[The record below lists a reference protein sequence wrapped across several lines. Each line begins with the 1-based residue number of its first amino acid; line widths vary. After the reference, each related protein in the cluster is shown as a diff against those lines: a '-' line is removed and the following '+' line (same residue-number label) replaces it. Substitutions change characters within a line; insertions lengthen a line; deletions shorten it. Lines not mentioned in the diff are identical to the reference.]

1 VVFSQGIQVGTQIVS
16 LVLLSRLLPPSAF
29 GVVAMVSAI
38 TGLVGVLSGFGL
50 SLSALAGDKPSFL
63 ERSNLFWINAAAG
76 VLCMVVADGC
86 APLVASF
93 YRNPALIGITFGL
106 AVAFVPN
113 ALAVQFKI
121 ELTLERRWSRLVI
134 VQAVPGLVALCVA
147 AVIAAVTSSAWSLVI
162 QGIVSSGMS
171 LLLAVWLSGWRPVRP
186 QRDSRLR
193 RHLIFGRD
201 TAVIQTLNYVAS
213 NADNALVGRVLGRT
227 VLGEYNRAYSL
238 VLLPLN
244 QLAVPLEQV
253 ILPRLSAALNDDF
266 DEVTLRCQRAMV
278 YVQLVPLSLIAGTA
292 YPLVRVFLG
301 SRWLAVP
308 ELMQIQAIGA
318 AASAVGYI
326 YWWMLLVKRR
336 SGMIVLS
343 EGAVEILMVIGMALV
358 VRTGSSSVAWCVAAG
373 QVVMLINTALLCRRI
388 LGVKLLP
395 LARISSTA
403 LELTAAAAICAN
415 YVGRMRWW
423 PSSYEALVVA
433 LVAWTIVFCA
443 GWFISPS
450 VRNDMRVVVDILKSA
465 RR

>member
-1 VVFSQGIQVGTQIVS
+1 MMDKKTSSRGAILVVFSQGIQVGTQIVS

-186 QRDSRLR
+186 QR
-193 RHLIFGRD
+193 
-201 TAVIQTLNYVAS
+201 
-213 NADNALVGRVLGRT
+213 
-227 VLGEYNRAYSL
+227 
-238 VLLPLN
+238 
-244 QLAVPLEQV
+244 
-253 ILPRLSAALNDDF
+253 
-266 DEVTLRCQRAMV
+266 QRAMV

-373 QVVMLINTALLCRRI
+373 QVVMLINTARR
-388 LGVKLLP
+388 
-395 LARISSTA
+395 
-403 LELTAAAAICAN
+403 ETAATRKDF
-415 YVGRMRWW
+415 VDG
-423 PSSYEALVVA
+423 
-433 LVAWTIVFCA
+433 A
-443 GWFISPS
+443 GTDCSCS
-450 VRNDMRVVVDILKSA
+450 HLR
-465 RR
+465 